1 MRKKITKMKIGV
13 VPFLN
18 AKPLI
23 YKLEKANSV
32 ELIEEYPAKLS
43 NLLKEGRIEVGIIPI
58 IDYFR
63 GVGKW
68 VIPNISI
75 SSYEKA
81 GSVKLFFK
89 DDILNIKTVAVDRNS
104 STSVALLR
112 IILNEVYSIS
122 PEFKEITP
130 ILPEVLE
137 ENEAT
142 LLIGDQALMT
152 SGKSIDLGQEWYRS
166 TQLPFVYAFWVIR
179 EGIEDYEEIV
189 TLLTKSKEYG
199 LRNLDE
205 IIAYESQRLS
215 LNKEIIS
222 NYFRQIMRY
231 DFKRP
236 ELKGSLR
243 FVNYA
248 LKYKLIDKER
258 EIEFC
263 SPAGFKYGIKR
274 RKTEF

>member
-1 MRKKITKMKIGV
+1 MKRKTIKMKIGV

-23 YKLEKANSV
+23 YKLERDKSV
-32 ELIEEYPAKLS
+32 KLIEEYPAKLS
-43 NLLKEGRIEVGIIPI
+43 NLLKEGKIDIGLIPT

-68 VIPNISI
+68 VVPDISI

-81 GSVKLFFK
+81 ESVKLFFK
-89 DDILNIKTVAVDRNS
+89 DDILNIKTVAVDRKS
-104 STSVALLR
+104 SSSVALLR
-112 IILNEVYSIS
+112 IILNEVYSLS
-122 PEFKEITP
+122 PEFREITP
-130 ILPEVLE
+130 VLPEVLE
-137 ENEAT
+137 ENEAI

-152 SGKSIDLGQEWYRS
+152 SGKSLDLGQEWYRF

-179 EGIEDYEEIV
+179 EGIENYNEIV
-189 TLLTKSKEYG
+189 RILIKSKECG

-205 IIAYESQRLS
+205 IITNQSKRLS
-215 LNKEIIS
+215 LSEEIIS
-222 NYFRQIMRY
+222 NYFRQIMHY
-231 DFKRP
+231 DLKRQ
-236 ELKGSLR
+236 ELKGILR

-248 LKYKLIDKER
+248 FKYKLIDKER

-263 SPAGFKYGIKR
+263 NPAGFK
-274 RKTEF
+274 